1 MQTPTG
7 KICLLRAPVPM
18 EGSLGNTQLKVYSGD
33 NSKISFDGCNPLA
46 TFRVRTSDGKV
57 LQSNFG
63 NYWGSFMAMSNKK
76 YFLINHEDV
85 QKITRATR
93 NSVRPDEVQAA
104 WTENLSSMTKFTEKF
119 SKQLYVRVLP
129 PLTEKSDQMCRV
141 FAEEV
146 LEVLCILLRQETPIL
161 SENIKGRLHALN
173 DAWSSKTAECHTTI
187 DMEQLE
193 QVLDEFGINRSF
205 LVLIQDPVLVITE
218 YIYFQNGG
226 HIVTYSPNME
236 VVADPFKSLNYV
248 FMKLVL
254 GINWRMTA
262 CSNEEYA
269 LNMKNNILELMKSV
283 ENIDEHCYLSSDALM
298 VNVTKVRTMRP
309 ATYPNPGNPHCYL
322 FKQFPPHL
330 QFKTW
335 NYEQIVKLYD
345 LQKYQ
350 NFISTSIDKFIPV
363 WMARFF
369 VTVGWLEQ
377 FFCKPS
383 DKVHQI
389 KMIENLFLFV
399 PKSEHVAARTFLEIV
414 ISKSDVF
421 SKPDSSSEF
430 KSESRKEQND
440 EKQYEQMET

>member
-1 MQTPTG
+1 MPVSAPSSQLMLFLLLNPFLPSVSLLFLTLSFAHIWKFPPSVAAKTTPQSILQMIG
-7 KICLLRAPVPM
+7 
-18 EGSLGNTQLKVYSGD
+18 
-33 NSKISFDGCNPLA
+33 ISVFLYWKCRLQQA
-46 TFRVRTSDGKV
+46 RFAFCERQFQWKV
-57 LQSNFG
+57 L
-63 NYWGSFMAMSNKK
+63 
-76 YFLINHEDV
+76 L
-85 QKITRATR
+85 
-93 NSVRPDEVQAA
+93 
-104 WTENLSSMTKFTEKF
+104 EKF

-161 SENIKGRLHALN
+161 SRLHALN

-283 ENIDEHCYLSSDALM
+283 ENIDE
-298 VNVTKVRTMRP
+298 
-309 ATYPNPGNPHCYL
+309 
-322 FKQFPPHL
+322 
-330 QFKTW
+330 
-335 NYEQIVKLYD
+335 
-345 LQKYQ
+345 
-350 NFISTSIDKFIPV
+350 
-363 WMARFF
+363 
-369 VTVGWLEQ
+369 
-377 FFCKPS
+377 
-383 DKVHQI
+383 
-389 KMIENLFLFV
+389 
-399 PKSEHVAARTFLEIV
+399 EIV